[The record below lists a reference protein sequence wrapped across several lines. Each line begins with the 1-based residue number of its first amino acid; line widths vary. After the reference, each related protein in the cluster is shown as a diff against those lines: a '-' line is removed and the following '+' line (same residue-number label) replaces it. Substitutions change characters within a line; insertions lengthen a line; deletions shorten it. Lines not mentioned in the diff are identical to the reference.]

1 MDEISLLE
9 NLLKIYSP
17 SDQEAEAVNYL
28 VVQMKAAGFEA
39 FVDPVGN
46 AVGVIGDGPETVMLL
61 GHIDT
66 VPGFIPVKRDGDKLY
81 GRGAVDAKGP
91 LASFV
96 AATARAGTLRQA
108 APRDPSTGSGR
119 GAGGAGR
126 RLVVIGA
133 VGEEGD
139 SPGARYAKDQYRPVF
154 TIIGEPSGWEKITL
168 GYKGTMWFE
177 YRVKRPLAHTST
189 KSESAC
195 EAAVGFWNRVI
206 AWTDQFNLGKERMFE
221 QVTPTLRGMTSDSD
235 GFVESATL
243 TINLRLPPSVNVETA
258 NETMC
263 GLLTQAELELLD
275 AVPAYRAEKN
285 TPLVRAF
292 LGGIRKAGGTPS
304 FSLKTGT
311 ADMNIVAPVWQTP
324 IVAYGPGDSTLD
336 HTAEEHILIS
346 EYQKAIE
353 VLAEVLTTL

>member
-9 NLLKIYSP
+9 GLLKIYSP
-17 SDQEAEAVNYL
+17 SAQEAEAVNYL
-28 VVQMKAAGFEA
+28 VAQMKAAGFEA
-39 FVDPVGN
+39 FVDPAGN
-46 AVGVIGDGPETVMLL
+46 AVCIIGDGPQTVMLL

-66 VPGFIPVKRDGDKLY
+66 VAGFIPVKRDGDKLA

-91 LASFV
+91 LACFV
-96 AATARAGTLRQA
+96 ASAARAGKIL
-108 APRDPSTGSGR
+108 GR
-119 GAGGAGR
+119 K
-126 RLVVIGA
+126 LIVIGA
-133 VGEEGD
+133 VGEEGN
-139 SPGARYAKDQYRPVF
+139 SPGARYAKDQYRPAF

-206 AWTDQFNLGKERMFE
+206 AWTDQYNLGQARMFD

-243 TINLRLPPSVNVETA
+243 TLNLRLPAGVSVEAA
-258 NETMC
+258 NETMRS
-263 GLLTQAELELLD
+263 LLTQAEIQLLD

-311 ADMNIVAPVWQTP
+311 ADMNIVAPVWGTP

-346 EYQKAIE
+346 EYQRAIE
-353 VLAEVLTTL
+353 VLAEVLVTL